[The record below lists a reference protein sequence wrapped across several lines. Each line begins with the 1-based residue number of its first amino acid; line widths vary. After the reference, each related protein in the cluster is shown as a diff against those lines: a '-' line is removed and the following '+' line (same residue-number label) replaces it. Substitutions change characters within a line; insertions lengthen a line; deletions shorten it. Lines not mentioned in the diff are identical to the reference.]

1 MLGFSSIVKNA
12 DYREGAISYS
22 PPVSNA
28 GLAYLNLFERGQA
41 GLTTNWAQG
50 MPKGAVTGTPVIQD
64 RSVLFRFKQNY
75 IDTLVPQTYEMQFVA
90 LVKSARTLATPRVGR
105 EFILSNY
112 LSNGP
117 DGGSEG
123 FSIYFDNQTDTSH
136 SVVISL
142 RTTSGVQQR
151 SFGIPITGK
160 PVLVMGGYS
169 SATRKIRLVCGTSK
183 FEFDFPNASA
193 TVKRGGTIQ
202 LGTIGERT
210 GDPGAVELEVFIAG
224 VWQRKFTKE
233 EEDTFTAY
241 GDFFLKRIGRY

>member
-12 DYREGAISYS
+12 DYREGAMSFT
-22 PPVSNA
+22 PPVSKA
-28 GLAYLNLFERGQA
+28 DLAYLNLFERGQM
-41 GLTTNWAQG
+41 GLATNWAQG
-50 MPKGAVTGTPVIQD
+50 MPKGAVTGSPVILE
-64 RSVLFRFKQNY
+64 RSALFRLKQNY

-90 LVKSARTLATPRVGR
+90 LAKSARTLETPRVGR

-123 FSIYFDNQTDTSH
+123 FSIYFDNQTDTSY
-136 SVVISL
+136 SVAISL

-160 PVLVMGGYS
+160 PVLIMGGYS
-169 SATRKIRLVCGTSK
+169 STTRKIRLVCGTSK
-183 FEFDFPNASA
+183 LEFDFPNASD
-193 TVKRGGTIQ
+193 TVRRGGTIQ
-202 LGTIGERT
+202 LGTIGERS
-210 GDPGAVELEVFIAG
+210 GAPGAVELEVFLAG

-241 GDFFLKRIGRY
+241 GDFYLNRIGRA